1 MIGERIAVTGGAGFI
16 GSNLINKLIERKH
29 EVLSLDNLFVGKRE
43 SVPDGCHFHEVDVL
57 SRDARV
63 LLRKFEPDVVIH
75 LAAVHY
81 IPYCNANPERTFE
94 VNVMGTRNILESCE
108 PDLFFFASSAAVYP
122 NLNIPLGEELSGPI
136 DIYGKTKLIGEDLV
150 KLHRS
155 RHFIGRFFNVY
166 GSNDLN
172 PHLIP
177 EIVDQIKRGLREIA
191 LGNLTPKRD
200 YIHVDDV
207 TDAIIALLNS
217 DKYGTYNI
225 GTGIE
230 HSVLDII
237 RMISED
243 IGEDIRIIQDK
254 ERLRKVER
262 ESLAADNERLRSAIG
277 WQPRVNFKD
286 GICKLI
292 RS

>member
-1 MIGERIAVTGGAGFI
+1 MIGDRIAVTGGAGFI